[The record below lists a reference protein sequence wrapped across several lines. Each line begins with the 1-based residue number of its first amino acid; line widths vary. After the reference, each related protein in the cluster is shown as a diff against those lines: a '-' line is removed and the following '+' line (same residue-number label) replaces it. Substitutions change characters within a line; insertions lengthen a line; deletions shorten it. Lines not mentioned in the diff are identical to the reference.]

1 MDLKTIW
8 EMLKA
13 TFQGWSEDKAT
24 MLAAA
29 LSFYTTFSLAPL
41 LVIVMAIASLAF
53 GEEAVRN
60 LILAQI
66 MGLVGPDGAQAIQ
79 TMMVNA
85 PWPGESLVAAAIGIV
100 TLLFGASGVFIQL
113 KSALNII
120 WEVKP
125 KHNKGF
131 FGIIKGYFFSFSM
144 VVSSGFLLLVSLIV
158 SAALAA
164 LGNFIG
170 GYLPGNEILLH
181 IFNFV
186 FSFVVIAL
194 LFALIYKVVPDAIVA
209 WNDVWIG
216 AAATSLLFALGKF
229 LIGLYLGHSAVGSA
243 YGAAGSL
250 AILMLWVYYSA
261 QIFLLGAE
269 FTQVYA
275 ERYGSRIK
283 PKETAVLDKG
293 DSSTRDSSIE
303 KI

>member
-1 MDLKTIW
+1 MNLKAVW
-8 EMLKA
+8 EMINA
-13 TFQGWSEDKAT
+13 TFQGWSEDKAS

-29 LSFYTTFSLAPL
+29 LAFYTIFSLAPL

-53 GEEAVRN
+53 GDEPVRD
-60 LILAQI
+60 LILDQVR
-66 MGLVGPDGAQAIQ
+66 GLVGQDGAQAIGM
-79 TMMVNA
+79 MMVNA
-85 PWPGESLVAAAIGIV
+85 PWPGESLVAAAVGII
-100 TLLFGASGVFIQL
+100 TLLLGASGVFIQL

-120 WEVKP
+120 WEVKEKP
-125 KHNKGF
+125 DKGF
-131 FGIIKGYFFSFSM
+131 FGIIKDYFFSFSM

-158 SAALAA
+158 SAVLAA

-170 GYLPGNEILLH
+170 GYLPENEILLYT
-181 IFNFV
+181 FNLA
-186 FSFVVIAL
+186 FSFVIITF
-194 LFALIYKVVPDAIVA
+194 LFALIYKVVPDAVVA

-216 AAATSLLFALGKF
+216 AAATSLLFELGKF
-229 LIGLYLGHSAVGSA
+229 LIGLYLGHSTVGSA

-283 PKETAVLDKG
+283 PKETAVSDDETLKSKKG
-293 DSSTRDSSIE
+293 S
-303 KI
+303 

>member
-1 MDLKTIW
+1 
-8 EMLKA
+8 MLKA
-13 TFQGWSEDKAT
+13 TFRGWSEDNAS

-29 LSFYTTFSLAPL
+29 LAFYTTFSLAPL
-41 LVIVMAIASLAF
+41 LVIVMAIAGLVF
-53 GEEAVRN
+53 GDEAVRN
-60 LILAQI
+60 LILVQVR
-66 MGLVGPDGAQAIQ
+66 GLVGQNGAQAIQ
-79 TMMVNA
+79 TIMVNA
-85 PWPGESLVAAAIGIV
+85 PRPGESLVAAAVSII

-113 KSALNII
+113 KNALNII
-120 WEVKP
+120 WEVK
-125 KHNKGF
+125 KRREKGF
-131 FGIIKGYFFSFSM
+131 ISVIRNYFFSFSM
-144 VVSSGFLLLVSLIV
+144 VVSSGFLLLVSLII

-164 LGNFIG
+164 LGGFIG
-170 GYLPGNEILLH
+170 GYLPGNETILY

-186 FSFVVIAL
+186 FSFVIIAF
-194 LFALIYKVVPDAIVA
+194 LFALIYKVVPDAVVA

-216 AAATSLLFALGKF
+216 AVVTAFLFEIGKF

-283 PKETAVLDKG
+283 PKEE
-293 DSSTRDSSIE
+293 SE
-303 KI
+303 KRS